1 MSYDWQQAVKE
12 HRDELLADLKTMLRI
27 KSVRDESQATPE
39 APLGPGPQQAL
50 NQFLAFGDRD
60 GFKTQN
66 VDGMAGHIEFGTG
79 DETLGIL
86 GHVDVMP
93 AGEGWSHAPFD
104 PVIKD
109 GKIYARGAM
118 DDKGPSMAAYYGLKL
133 VKESGLPV
141 TKRVRFILGTDEESS
156 WRGMKYYFAHMPAP
170 DFGFSPDAEFP
181 LINGEKGNVSLELK
195 FGGTNGGSVTLQ
207 RFTAGLRENMVPGNA
222 EATLSG
228 AHLEEIEQA
237 FNQFVKTAPVS
248 GEATRTADSLTL
260 AVTGKAA
267 HGMEPREG
275 INAGTYLATF
285 LKDYDFGGDA
295 AHFITFIAD
304 YLHEASRLEK
314 FAAAYTDPVM
324 GDLTMNAGL
333 LNFTADQAGAI
344 TLNFRYPQGID
355 PATIRAAIDRV
366 TSQWN
371 VAISVGE
378 AMEPHY
384 VAPDD
389 PLVTTLLDVY
399 HRQTGTNAP
408 AEVVGGGTYGRLMKR
423 GVAFGALFPDCPNM
437 MHQVDEYMPVEDI
450 MKAAAIYA
458 ESIYELIK

>member
-1 MSYDWQQAVKE
+1 MGYDWQQAVTA
-12 HRDELLADLKTMLRI
+12 HRDELLADLKAMLRI
-27 KSVRDESQATPE
+27 KSVRNERQATPD

-50 NQFLAFGDRD
+50 DHFLALGTRD
-60 GFKTQN
+60 GFKTKN

-79 DETLGIL
+79 NETLGIL

-93 AGEGWSHAPFD
+93 AGDGWSHAPFD
-104 PVIKD
+104 PIIKD

-118 DDKGPSMAAYYGLKL
+118 DDKGPSMAAYYGLKV

-181 LINGEKGNVSLELK
+181 LINGEKGNVSLKLK
-195 FGGTNGGSVTLQ
+195 FGGTNGGTVMLHQ
-207 RFTAGLRENMVPGNA
+207 FTAGLRENMVPGNA
-222 EATLSG
+222 KATVSG
-228 AHLEEIEQA
+228 ACLDEIEQA
-237 FNQFVKTAPVS
+237 FSRFIKTAPVS
-248 GEATRTADSLTL
+248 GKATRTLDRLTL

-285 LKDYDFGGDA
+285 LKNYDFGGDA
-295 AHFITFIAD
+295 AHFITFIVN

-314 FAAAYTDPVM
+314 FGAAFSDPVM

-333 LNFTADQAGAI
+333 LNFTAGQTGSI
-344 TLNFRYPQGID
+344 TLNFRYPQGIE
-355 PATIRAAIDRV
+355 PATIRTAIDRV
-366 TSQWN
+366 TSQWDA
-371 VAISVGE
+371 VISVGE
-378 AMEPHY
+378 AMAPHY
-384 VAPDD
+384 VALDD
-389 PLVTTLLDVY
+389 PLVTTLLGVY
-399 HRQTGTNAP
+399 HRQTGTDAP